1 MIAEGKFGI
10 WISASQYTAY
20 NENRRSAAYMIDL
33 QWFAA
38 EDEGRTFEPTD
49 TTIRR
54 AREEGRVA
62 KSQELIGALV
72 LLFPALLVFFMAP
85 FMIKTCVEML
95 RFFLS
100 RSTDLDPVEDAAI
113 IGVLFHYFVRLT
125 MPILAAAIAA
135 ALLSN
140 LIQVGFLFT
149 TKPLAP
155 DFTRILPRF
164 GQYFKRTL
172 FSIDAI
178 FNFIK
183 NIFKMA
189 VIGGVAFFIIYSN
202 WERLVRLQTVELWNA
217 VTLIASLAARMM
229 IISALL
235 LLLLSIPD
243 YFFQRYRYRQNLKM
257 SRQAFMEELKS
268 YEGDPEV
275 QAQIMRRY
283 RAMLSN
289 TMIRNVH
296 DADVVITNPTHF
308 AVALEY
314 HAERMDFPMISA
326 KGEDD
331 QALLIRR
338 IARDN
343 GVPVVEEP
351 PLARALYTSAEVGD
365 TVPNRYINLVAKVYL
380 MVQSINE
387 KRRRTDNAG
396 TNREEMNNG

>member
-1 MIAEGKFGI
+1 MIAEEKPDRVVRKL
-10 WISASQYTAY
+10 QP
-20 NENRRSAAYMIDL
+20 SAAYMIDL

-49 TTIRR
+49 TTIRK

-72 LLFPALLVFFMAP
+72 LLFPALMIFFMAP
-85 FMIKTCVEML
+85 FMVKTCVEML

-100 RSTDLDPVEDAAI
+100 RSTELDPAEDAVI
-113 IGVLFHYFVRLT
+113 IGVFFHYFVRLT

-149 TKPLAP
+149 TKPLVP

-172 FSIDAI
+172 FSIDAV
-178 FNFIK
+178 FNFVK
-183 NIFKMA
+183 NIFKMGI
-189 VIGGVAFFIIYSN
+189 IGGVAFFIIYSN
-202 WERLVRLQTVELWNA
+202 WERLARLQTVELWNA
-217 VTLIASLAARMM
+217 VSLVASLAARMM

-243 YFFQRYRYRQNLKM
+243 YLFQRYRYRQNLKM

-314 HAERMDFPMISA
+314 HAERMDYPMISA

-343 GVPVVEEP
+343 GIPVVEEP
-351 PLARALYTSAEVGD
+351 PLARALYAGAEVGD
-365 TVPNRYINLVAKVYL
+365 TVPNRYISLVAKVYL
-380 MVQSINE
+380 MVQGINE
-387 KRRRTDNAG
+387 KRRRADDAG
-396 TNREEMNNG
+396 IEREEMNNG

>member
-1 MIAEGKFGI
+1 
-10 WISASQYTAY
+10 
-20 NENRRSAAYMIDL
+20 MIDL

-72 LLFPALLVFFMAP
+72 LLFPALMIFFMAP
-85 FMIKTCVEML
+85 SMVKTCVEML

-100 RSTDLDPVEDAAI
+100 RSTELDPVEDAVI
-113 IGVLFHYFVRLT
+113 LGVFFHYFVRLT
-125 MPILAAAIAA
+125 LPILAAAIAA

-155 DFTRILPRF
+155 DFTKILPRF

-172 FSIDAI
+172 FSVDGI

-183 NIFKMA
+183 NIVKMA
-189 VIGGVAFFIIYSN
+189 VIGGVAFFIIFSN
-202 WERLVRLQTVELWNA
+202 WERLARLQTVGLWNG
-217 VTLIASLAARMM
+217 VSLVASLAARML

-243 YFFQRYRYRQNLKM
+243 YLFQRWRYRENLKM

-314 HAERMDFPMISA
+314 HAERMDYPMVSA

-351 PLARALYTSAEVGD
+351 PLARALYAGVEVGD
-365 TVPNRYINLVAKVYL
+365 SVPNRYISLVAKVYI
-380 MVQSINE
+380 MVQGINE
-387 KRRRTDNAG
+387 KRRRSAG
-396 TNREEMNNG
+396 REEMNNG